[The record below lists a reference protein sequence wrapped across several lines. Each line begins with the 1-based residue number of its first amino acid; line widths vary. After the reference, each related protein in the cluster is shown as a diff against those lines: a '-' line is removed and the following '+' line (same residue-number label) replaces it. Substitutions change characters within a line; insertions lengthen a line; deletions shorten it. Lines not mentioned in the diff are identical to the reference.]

1 MADKNYVDIQGNL
14 TKDCDMKYSGGGM
27 AICRLSVACNESK
40 KNGDTWENIPS
51 YFDVTCFGKLAERV
65 APMALKG
72 KRFDISGHLK
82 QDRWQSSDG
91 KTQSKVV
98 IIVDDISPCSI
109 LGSSSGAT
117 GGKPS
122 AGNGSSYA
130 SGYSAGRPQT
140 DENGD
145 YVQPDFPDDCPF

>member
-14 TKDCDMKYSGGGM
+14 TRDCDMKYSSGGM
-27 AICRLSVACNESK
+27 AICQLSVACNESK

-82 QDRWQSSDG
+82 QDCWEKDG
-91 KTQSKVV
+91 KMQSKVV
-98 IIVDDISPCSI
+98 IIADDISPCSI

-122 AGNGSSYA
+122 AG
-130 SGYSAGRPQT
+130 
-140 DENGD
+140 GD
-145 YVQPDFPDDCPF
+145 SIPPDFPDDCPF